1 MSRLNLHFV
10 FRFIG
15 RFYSFQYS
23 QHIARRHH
31 QKSYLLFDCTMQ
43 PIKNRKTLPFY
54 VISFCQLELMH
65 SKVLRHNIYFFNYE
79 EIAHVPV
86 LTENKV
92 LLSE

>member
-1 MSRLNLHFV
+1 
-10 FRFIG
+10 
-15 RFYSFQYS
+15 
-23 QHIARRHH
+23 
-31 QKSYLLFDCTMQ
+31 
-43 PIKNRKTLPFY
+43 
-54 VISFCQLELMH
+54 MH